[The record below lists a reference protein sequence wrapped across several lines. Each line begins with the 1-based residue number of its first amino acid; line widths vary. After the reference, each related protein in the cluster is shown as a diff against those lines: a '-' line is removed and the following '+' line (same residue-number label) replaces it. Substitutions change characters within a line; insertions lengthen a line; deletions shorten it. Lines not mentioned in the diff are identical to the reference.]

1 MTTEPGTGLTEL
13 VERLRAVG
21 AQPSPRELAEALWLA
36 RHVTPAG
43 PPERRPSS
51 PTGRTEP
58 PGPARP
64 APDRPHTTP
73 PAAAGTARPPRDLG
87 RSRLY
92 PHTDP
97 GTGAPADRGFV
108 AVRVPAATAL
118 PHALTLQRALRPLQ
132 HYRPPLWT
140 GARLLDE
147 QATAERAAETG
158 LLLPVLHTTA
168 RREARLHLLM
178 DASSSTT
185 LWDRAFEELRLVC
198 AGLGAFHEVTAHYV
212 HEGVNGRLL
221 VGPDRTGGPLRPA
234 EQLRDPT
241 GRRLTLLLSDA
252 AGPLWQDGRL
262 QRLLHHWGQAAPVA
276 LVQPLP
282 QRMWAS
288 THLPALPGMLRR
300 REGLG
305 GRLGFTPAHGPVPRG
320 ALPVPVLAPTR
331 AGLGTWARL
340 LSGTTGL
347 SLPAAAAWALPDQ
360 VPAGSGAEPAGTSP
374 TALVRSFR
382 HTASPEAQKL
392 ALALAAVPLVL
403 PVMQLVQRA
412 LLPHTGPQTLAEVV
426 LSGLLRR
433 GDQEGWYDFL
443 PGVRDVLLR
452 SLPMGDALLVLKHCG
467 EYVERHFGRRAS
479 NFPAMALARL
489 TGGTGPAGTDAGVPE
504 LQPFAEVSDL
514 VAGRYAAAAPPRRKF
529 AVLYSGRDREWAEW
543 AESVLEPTGHLVE
556 VKNWDP
562 GGAGSATVL
571 DIALR
576 DHVRGG
582 ATVVVVLGEGDGEQ
596 RWLAV
601 SRWAARHPGRVVPLL
616 AAMSGT
622 PQAFESL
629 KPLRLSGAY
638 RRTLARRFLAQLS
651 LADPLPEPAV
661 WEGVPEP
668 APHPRERED
677 LLHALREKLTAAG
690 ENDAACLIFG
700 EPGVGKT
707 QLAAAYA
714 HVHRSDY
721 DLVWWV
727 DARSPEGL
735 RARLAEL
742 ARAAGE
748 QEASPHRNR
757 LVVLDGW
764 EEPEAADD
772 VLNSLPDAHVVIT
785 STDDRWRRKPWLGV
799 VWVSPWWRTS
809 EASWDAAALTRRGTV
824 LIERDDGDGPRRFGT
839 GFFVAP
845 GWVVTCAH
853 VVMPSGTEGPGI
865 SIVTWDGRRFDAER
879 ADALNNP
886 GGGLAVLRVPDA
898 TDAECLW
905 ISDLPPHPHDEVV
918 MCNPAMGAEED
929 LFIRAVMTGR
939 HGEGSDEWLLG
950 LSGQVLN
957 AGSSGSPV
965 VDLREGAV
973 VGVVSGVV
981 RKSDGDTDGV
991 ALQISALHDVRPGGL
1006 ADEIIRAHDSYHLAW
1021 HHDPSREASS
1031 WIDVQTRSMHG
1042 PGQERLPL
1050 RRAELYAVL
1059 AELALLLRP
1068 EDKAALAGTHRLEPF
1083 TPRMLREGAG
1093 AAVLEDQ
1100 REAGPL
1106 PLLEYAAHVWRLGRE
1121 RRGREPAVARL
1132 RDWIDTTIGTD
1143 LDAVTRRTTAAL
1155 LREPRPEPDIPQ
1167 VRVVVEVYRAPWQ
1180 TGSYQWRVGRLLD
1193 DGDFMPVAEDTSSVP
1208 RGRLWETIRPC
1219 LLLAVQAAGGVPTV
1233 QFSLPADLLDEPVDR
1248 WLIGPGPHSGRLGEL
1263 SHVVV
1268 RVPEGR
1274 GDDPPLRDWR
1284 ARWAGVTEKRLFP
1297 VPLVPPLSGAASDWG
1312 SLRIMLEEAPRAA
1325 VPVYCRHP
1333 ESAPGLRSMGAALA
1347 VGYPVM
1353 LWSRGADHSDCAEF
1367 YERASDL
1374 VREAGTLRRLFD
1386 RVRDLRL
1393 RTVDPEAVGSDTVWA
1408 RNLALVY
1415 DPPDVHPP
1423 PYPLEA
1429 P

>member
-1 MTTEPGTGLTEL
+1 MTTEPGTALTEL

-36 RHVTPAG
+36 RHVTPADT
-43 PPERRPSS
+43 PERRPA
-51 PTGRTEP
+51 PPPGRTEH
-58 PGPARP
+58 PGPSRP
-64 APDRPHTTP
+64 APGRPHTTP
-73 PAAAGTARPPRDLG
+73 PAAAGTGRPPRDPE

-92 PHTDP
+92 PRTGRGMGTAADP
-97 GTGAPADRGFV
+97 GFV

-132 HYRPPLWT
+132 HYCPPLWT

-168 RREARLHLLM
+168 RREARLQLLM

-212 HEGVNGRLL
+212 HEGANGRLL
-221 VGPDRTGGPLRPA
+221 VGPDRTGGKLRPA

-241 GRRLTLLLSDA
+241 GRQLTLLLSDA
-252 AGPLWQDGRL
+252 AGPLWRDGRL

-282 QRMWAS
+282 QRMWAG

-305 GRLGFTPAHGPVPRG
+305 AHLEFTPAHGPVPRG

-347 SLPAAAAWALPDQ
+347 SLPAAAAWALPGQ
-360 VPAGSGAEPAGTSP
+360 TSSGAGAGPAGASP

-479 NFPAMALARL
+479 NFPARALARL
-489 TGGTGPAGTDAGVPE
+489 TGGTGPAGTDAVAPE

-514 VAGRYAAAAPPRRKF
+514 VTSRYAAAAPPRRKF

-556 VKNWDP
+556 VENWDP
-562 GGAGSATVL
+562 DGAGSATAL

-582 ATVVVVLGEGDGEQ
+582 ATVVVVLGEGGGDQPWWALG
-596 RWLAV
+596 
-601 SRWAARHPGRVVPLL
+601 RWAARHPDRIVPLL
-616 AAMSGT
+616 AAMRGT
-622 PQAFESL
+622 PQAIEPL
-629 KPLRLSGAY
+629 KPIRLSGAY
-638 RRTLARRFLAQLS
+638 RRTLARLLLAQLS

-661 WEGVPEP
+661 WEGVPDP
-668 APHPRERED
+668 APLPRERDD

-714 HVHRSDY
+714 HVHRFDY

-727 DARSPEGL
+727 DARFPEGL

-742 ARAAGE
+742 ARGAGE
-748 QEASPHRNR
+748 QEASAHWSR

-764 EEPEAADD
+764 DEPEAADD

-785 STDDRWRRKPWLGV
+785 SGDDRWRRRLGLGV
-799 VWVSPWWRTS
+799 IWVSPWWRTS
-809 EASWDAAALTRRGTV
+809 EASGDAAALTRRGTV
-824 LIERDDGDGPRRFGT
+824 RIERDDGGGPRPFGA

-845 GWVVTCAH
+845 GRVVTCAH
-853 VVMPSGTEGPGI
+853 VVTPSGAARPGV

-886 GGGLAVLRVPDA
+886 GDGLAVLKVPDA

-905 ISDLPPHPHDEVV
+905 ISDLPPHTHDEVV
-918 MCNPAMGAEED
+918 MLNSALGGVEEGH
-929 LFIRAVMTGR
+929 FIRAVMTDR
-939 HGEGSDEWLLG
+939 HRERPNEWLLG
-950 LSGQVLN
+950 LSGQVLS

-981 RKSDGDTDGV
+981 RRPDGDTDGV
-991 ALQISALHDVRPGGL
+991 ALEISALHDVRPGGI
-1006 ADEIIRAHDSYHLAW
+1006 ADEIIRAHDGYHLAW

-1031 WIDVQTRSMHG
+1031 WIDVHTRSMRG
-1042 PGQERLPL
+1042 AGQERLPL
-1050 RRAELYAVL
+1050 LRAELYALL
-1059 AELALLLRP
+1059 AELGPLFRP

-1093 AAVLEDQ
+1093 AAVLNAE
-1100 REAGPL
+1100 REAGLL
-1106 PLLEYAAHVWRLGRE
+1106 PLLEYAAHVWRLGHE
-1121 RRGREPAVARL
+1121 RRSREPAVDRL
-1132 RDWIDTTIGTD
+1132 RDWIHTTAGTD
-1143 LDAVTRRTTAAL
+1143 LDAVTRRRTAAL

-1167 VRVVVEVYRAPWQ
+1167 VRVVVEVYPAPWQ
-1180 TGSYQWRVGRLLD
+1180 TGSYQWRVARRLD
-1193 DGDFMPVAEDTSSVP
+1193 NGDFMPLAEDTSSVP
-1208 RGRLWETIRPC
+1208 RGRLWETIRPYV
-1219 LLLAVQAAGGVPTV
+1219 LSAVRVGGVPTV
-1233 QFSLPADLLDEPVDR
+1233 QFSLPPGLLDEPVDR
-1248 WLIGPGPHSGRLGEL
+1248 WPVGPGPRDGLLGDH

-1274 GDDPPLRDWR
+1274 GNSLPLRDWR
-1284 ARWAGVTEKRLFP
+1284 TRWAGVTGRRLFP
-1297 VPLVPPLSGAASDWG
+1297 VPLVPLLSGPSADWG
-1312 SLRIMLEEAPRAA
+1312 TLRTMLEQAPSTA

-1333 ESAPGLRSMGAALA
+1333 ESAPGLRAMGAALA
-1347 VGYPVM
+1347 AGYPVV
-1353 LWSRGADHSDCAEF
+1353 LWSRGADHSDCGEF

-1374 VREAGTLRRLFD
+1374 VREAGTLRHLFD

-1393 RTVDPEAVGSDTVWA
+1393 RTADPDAVGSDTVWA

-1415 DPPDVHPP
+1415 DPPDVHPLP
-1423 PYPLEA
+1423 HVLDA